1 MSSDGD
7 GALTAQRFE
16 GKPLTQPKY
25 SFRNVPKCSRDL
37 ADSSITHIDRRE
49 CFVEHMAEM
58 IPLTKEVMRRHAE
71 AEANAKGN
79 RGRRGK
85 QKWPLPT
92 KKRTSKPLSLEY
104 MADRTD
110 VDDPIF
116 GYIVRTS
123 ALPGEYKEGEKT
135 AEVKDDGETAV
146 AAARNTVDSLQ
157 SIPKPTTKSLSSS
170 KIVPYRHRIDP
181 SKFQPSMLQGF
192 ITVTTFT
199 NWQTTF
205 RWDSLH
211 DNAFSYDEADLALQ
225 MARGE
230 RKYDRDGTLAEAMQ
244 ATVRKGDPWNE
255 GIVFPRIAEISL
267 LGGLGCGKV
276 SLKRKP
282 TSREACMGLCVLL
295 YYYLLSP
302 IPRRTDE

>member
-1 MSSDGD
+1 
-7 GALTAQRFE
+7 
-16 GKPLTQPKY
+16 
-25 SFRNVPKCSRDL
+25 
-37 ADSSITHIDRRE
+37 
-49 CFVEHMAEM
+49 
-58 IPLTKEVMRRHAE
+58 
-71 AEANAKGN
+71 
-79 RGRRGK
+79 
-85 QKWPLPT
+85 
-92 KKRTSKPLSLEY
+92 
-104 MADRTD
+104 
-110 VDDPIF
+110 
-116 GYIVRTS
+116 
-123 ALPGEYKEGEKT
+123 
-135 AEVKDDGETAV
+135 
-146 AAARNTVDSLQ
+146 
-157 SIPKPTTKSLSSS
+157 
-170 KIVPYRHRIDP
+170 
-181 SKFQPSMLQGF
+181 MLQGF